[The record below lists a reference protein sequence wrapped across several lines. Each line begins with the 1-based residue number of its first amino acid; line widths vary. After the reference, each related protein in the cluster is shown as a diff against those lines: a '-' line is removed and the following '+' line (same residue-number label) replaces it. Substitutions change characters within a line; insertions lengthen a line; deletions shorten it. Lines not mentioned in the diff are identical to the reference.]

1 MIVLATF
8 TGVVAVSTNIMNL
21 IQPVQPSAA
30 IPAAMGF
37 KGYLG
42 LWEFES
48 WNFTPTNFAV
58 SVGLLAGQI
67 MYYNEVGSVPG
78 SAKL

>member
-1 MIVLATF
+1 LGSKRDKYVAVVMIVLATF

-42 LWEFES
+42 L
-48 WNFTPTNFAV
+48 
-58 SVGLLAGQI
+58 
-67 MYYNEVGSVPG
+67 
-78 SAKL
+78 